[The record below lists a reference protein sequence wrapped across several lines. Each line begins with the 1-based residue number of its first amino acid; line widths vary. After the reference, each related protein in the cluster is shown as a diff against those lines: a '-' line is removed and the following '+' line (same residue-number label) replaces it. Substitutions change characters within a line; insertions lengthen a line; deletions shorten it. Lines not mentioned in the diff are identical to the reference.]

1 MYWTDLFLTQGQHSI
16 MATVLHLLDQY
27 PASFAKTQA
36 FQLLKRAETHTSVYR
51 PFKFVVYDIVYA
63 LQKLEARRLG
73 LRRDLH
79 PEPYAAF
86 TNGVT
91 SALAA
96 WVPGQD
102 PFIDTIM
109 SAATAFDGGRMEE
122 VGKIFCE
129 LREIITA
136 KEAAPQRNKPF
147 TSTSKTLGVYIID
160 KLQENSNMTEAQ
172 LWREMEND
180 SEYGSDDRIG
190 EIVPEGVWIMER
202 VPSMNEKKISLSIFC
217 TRDAVRCRLSRMK
230 KQMK

>member
-1 MYWTDLFLTQGQHSI
+1 MT
-16 MATVLHLLDQY
+16 TVLHLLDEY
-27 PASFAKTQA
+27 PASFAKAQA
-36 FQLLKRAETHTSVYR
+36 FQMLKRAEASTSVHR

-63 LQKLEARRLG
+63 FQKLEARRLG

-79 PEPYAAF
+79 PESYVAF

-91 SALAA
+91 SALAF

-109 SAATAFDGGRMEE
+109 SAATAFDDGRMED
-122 VGKIFCE
+122 VGKIFRD

-136 KEAAPQRNKPF
+136 KEAAPKRSKPF
-147 TSTSKTLGVYIID
+147 TSTSKTLGHYIKD
-160 KLQENSNMTEAQ
+160 KLQENQNMTEAQ

-190 EIVPEGVWIMER
+190 EIVPEGVWIFER
-202 VPSMNEKKISLSIFC
+202 VPPLHKNKISLSILC
-217 TRDAVRCRLSRMK
+217 TRDAVRCRLSRIK
-230 KQMK
+230 KQIK